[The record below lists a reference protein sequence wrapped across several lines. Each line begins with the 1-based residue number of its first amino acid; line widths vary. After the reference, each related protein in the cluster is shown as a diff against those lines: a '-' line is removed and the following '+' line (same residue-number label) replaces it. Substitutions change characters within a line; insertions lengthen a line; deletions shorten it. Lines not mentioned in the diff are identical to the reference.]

1 MLFPWQQFLSKYHYL
16 SPIRGGNH
24 SVEVA
29 IKNFQ
34 SFTGLPVTGD
44 LDAAT
49 IKQTRAPRCGMPDDV
64 NSEGR
69 VKRYSTDSKWSK
81 KRLRYFVRYA
91 RKYGADLP
99 KSTQAKVFRKAL
111 KYWSD
116 VSGLSFSLKFFNQ
129 CPLTLKSGKCTPI
142 LLARSI
148 NNAYVGM

>member
-1 MLFPWQQFLSKYHYL
+1 M
-16 SPIRGGNH
+16 
-24 SVEVA
+24 EVA

-91 RKYGADLP
+91 HKYGADLL

-116 VSGLSFSLKFFNQ
+116 ALQTKMWHYDLGKFSVKLPCHIEKF
-129 CPLTLKSGKCTPI
+129 
-142 LLARSI
+142 
-148 NNAYVGM
+148 